1 MVKVNNID
9 NLHGN
14 DAIGAIKRGATEKAG
29 SASEVGKSEVKATLG
44 KDTVSVSDK
53 SAEFGKLI
61 DQIKQLPDVR
71 QDRVDE
77 LKQRIA
83 AGDYHPSAEEIADAL
98 LKDE

>member
-9 NLHGN
+9 NLHGS
-14 DAIGAIKRGATEKAG
+14 DQVASVKRGAAEKTG
-29 SASEVGKSEVKATLG
+29 SASEVSKSEVKATLG

-61 DQIKQLPDVR
+61 DRIKQLPDVR

-77 LKQRIA
+77 LKQKIA